1 MIESLVSL
9 LILVLVVG
17 LVVWLALWA
26 ISELGVPDPF
36 SRIARV
42 LIVVIACLIVIF
54 AALPMAGVSV

>member
-1 MIESLVSL
+1 MIESLISL

-36 SRIARV
+36 NRVARV
-42 LIVVIACLIVIF
+42 LVILI
-54 AALPMAGVSV
+54 AALIIIYQALPLAGIAI